1 MLASTTFHDLL
12 LFDLDG
18 TLSDPLVGIGRSLN
32 YALAHF
38 GHRTIGLAECST
50 YIGPPLDQAFRA
62 ITGTTSP
69 DHVTALIAKYRER
82 YAEVGYAENVL
93 YPGIPEA
100 LARLAAA
107 RMPLAVCTAKPREFA
122 ERILE
127 LFGLRAYFAFV
138 DGGQT
143 GLHKWQQIEGLLA
156 QGAVST
162 ASVMIGDRSVDLL
175 AAHRNGLHA
184 AGVLWGHGSRQELEA
199 ERPRYLLTAPLE
211 LPILLGSQ
219 PTAPA

>member
-1 MLASTTFHDLL
+1 MTAAHDLL

-38 GHRTIGLAECST
+38 GYRTIELAECSA

-82 YAEVGYAENVL
+82 YAAVGYAENVL

-100 LARLAAA
+100 LARLAEA
-107 RMPLAVCTAKPREFA
+107 RMPLAVCTAKPLEFA

-127 LFGLRAYFAFV
+127 MFGLRAHFAFV
-138 DGGQT
+138 DGGQS

-156 QGAVST
+156 QGAVSP
-162 ASVMIGDRSVDLL
+162 ASVMIGDRSVDLV
-175 AAHRNGLHA
+175 AAHRNGLQA

-199 ERPRYLLTAPLE
+199 ERPRYLLRAPLE
-211 LPILLGSQ
+211 LPVLLGSP
-219 PTAPA
+219 PTCPPV